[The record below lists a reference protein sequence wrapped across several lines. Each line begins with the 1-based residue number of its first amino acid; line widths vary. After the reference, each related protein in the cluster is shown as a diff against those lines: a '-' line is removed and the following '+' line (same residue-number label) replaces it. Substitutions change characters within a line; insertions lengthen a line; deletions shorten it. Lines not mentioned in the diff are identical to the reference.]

1 MEYAMGNLLPTVFRL
16 GPLNLAWGEKTHA
29 CVRKSTKYTGERGK
43 ASGSIANHSGIY
55 HSIAARRCAV

>member
-1 MEYAMGNLLPTVFRL
+1 MEYAMGNLLPTVFHP

-29 CVRKSTKYTGERGK
+29 CVRKSTKYTGERAK
-43 ASGSIANHSGIY
+43 ASGSTANHPGIY

>member
-43 ASGSIANHSGIY
+43 ASGSIANHSGI
-55 HSIAARRCAV
+55 